1 MQEFAIA
8 ILADPDVPDKA
19 QDLCAGLH
27 VEPEIRKAKVFS
39 DATEMVLSAQQFDVL
54 VVMHPTWAIFDAMC
68 RGAIVMTNQRNRY
81 LWHLNNCVRSNP
93 SLNGILASIQYLT
106 QKKHL
111 MSVLGRQART
121 INRRCSRSKFTS
133 SFLSSPGLVERAPKS
148 KPARKTKP
156 AATILIPASPEQVTD
171 NAYVPTTSPPTT
183 SPPATS
189 PPTTSPPS
197 VISVVIPCYN
207 DENVVLDAVQ
217 SVLSQTPDMSVEII
231 IVDDGSTDGT
241 RDILASLDDDSI
253 TVVCQKNQGPSGA
266 RNTGLRFLSE
276 HSSYVAF
283 LDSDDIW
290 DRTFLEKTVGA
301 LQSSDGIFGLAYCN
315 TQVSLDGKPHSLMR
329 PQYSWERLISSWGII
344 ATGSFVLRREA
355 LEAAGLFDEEID
367 RGEDLEWMWR
377 VALHCDFL
385 HVDET
390 LHHYRRASDG
400 QLATSAVNT
409 TLLQQRRMR
418 CISIRDKSSPP
429 VPPGSLPARPAVGI
443 ASAKHRRRR

>member
-1 MQEFAIA
+1 MREFAIA

-19 QDLCAGLH
+19 RDLRVGLCH
-27 VEPEIRKAKVFS
+27 EPEIREAKVFS
-39 DATEMVLSAQQFDVL
+39 DAMKMVSSAQQFDVL

-93 SLNGILASIQYLT
+93 SLNGVLVSIQYLA

-111 MSVLGRQART
+111 MSVLGKQART

-148 KPARKTKP
+148 KPVRKTKP
-156 AATILIPASPEQVTD
+156 AATILTPASPEQVTA
-171 NAYVPTTSPPTT
+171 NVLTTSPPTT
-183 SPPATS
+183 SS
-189 PPTTSPPS
+189 PSIIS
-197 VISVVIPCYN
+197 VIIPCYN

-217 SVLSQTPDMSVEII
+217 SAQSQTPDMSVEII

-241 RDILASLDDDSI
+241 RDVLASLDDDRI

-290 DRTFLEKTVGA
+290 DKTFLGKMVGA

-355 LEAAGLFDEEID
+355 LEAGGQFDEEID

-400 QLATSAVNT
+400 QLATSTVNT

-418 CISIRDKSSPP
+418 CISIRGKRSPP
-429 VPPGSLPARPAVGI
+429 VPPGTPSARPAVGI